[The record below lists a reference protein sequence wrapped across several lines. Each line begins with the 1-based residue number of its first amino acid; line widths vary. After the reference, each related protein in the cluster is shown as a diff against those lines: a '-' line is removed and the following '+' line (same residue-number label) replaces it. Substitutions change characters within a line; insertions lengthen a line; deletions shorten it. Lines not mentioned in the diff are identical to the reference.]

1 MCVLQKFHVPAVALE
16 RSRPKNKTKPAK
28 EEMSP
33 LHRRFLF
40 VLSRDGTK
48 ELCHFS
54 GRMTYVLVL
63 KTIVKLW
70 QQSCWRS
77 RNTPATIPIF
87 YGKKT
92 FLKLHGNRCPSF
104 MGNQFPA
111 NPSRKLSLQ
120 KNRPREMFSKNLGND
135 SHKTRAM
142 IPKKSEKG

>member
-16 RSRPKNKTKPAK
+16 RSRPKNKTKLAK

-87 YGKKT
+87 YGKET
-92 FLKLHGNRCPSF
+92 FTGLHGKWFRCGTLPELF
-104 MGNQFPA
+104 EHVILIA
-111 NPSRKLSLQ
+111 AIILLLYCLQ
-120 KNRPREMFSKNLGND
+120 CYKNLNA
-135 SHKTRAM
+135 K
-142 IPKKSEKG
+142 

>member
-16 RSRPKNKTKPAK
+16 RSRPKNKTKLAK

-33 LHRRFLF
+33 LPRRFLF

-54 GRMTYVLVL
+54 GRMTYVLGL

-77 RNTPATIPIF
+77 CKTRATIPIF
-87 YGKKT
+87 YGKEN
-92 FLKLHGNRCPSF
+92 FLKLHGNGCPSCREIISQTLRECYF
-104 MGNQFPA
+104 F
-111 NPSRKLSLQ
+111 R
-120 KNRPREMFSKNLGND
+120 KNRLREMFSKNLGNH
-135 SHKTRAM
+135 SHKT
-142 IPKKSEKG
+142 